1 MKIKYNSFG
10 LASGL
15 NSAMKLQW
23 AGLCFCWSS
32 VRLAGA
38 FDAIKSCVVCV
49 SIVDTLTVKAFAMG
63 QCVPDVACQGRMLI
77 LLMYD

>member
-1 MKIKYNSFG
+1 
-10 LASGL
+10 
-15 NSAMKLQW
+15 
-23 AGLCFCWSS
+23 
-32 VRLAGA
+32 LAGA